1 MSFKRWAITSFV
13 AGIALATHG
22 SAIFAQ
28 DFPTRAVRI
37 VVPFAAG
44 GSIDT
49 VARLISP
56 GMAATLGQPVVV
68 ENRPGGGS
76 MLAADLIAKSAPD
89 GYTVLL
95 TSNSLAAAPSLYRK
109 LSFDAAKDFA
119 AVTQLVDSDSAVVV
133 SRKLSVASM
142 KDLIALAKSKPG
154 KLNYGNTGIGG
165 PSHLTME
172 LLKILAGIDLVA
184 IPYKGMAP
192 LEAALISGEVD
203 VAVATVA
210 SAQAHIRAGRIRL
223 LAITSGKRSAAFPEI
238 PTVAESGFPGFE
250 ASGWNSLFVAA
261 NTPARIVEQLQVA
274 AVKALN
280 RPEVRERLPGL
291 GLEPVGSTPAQFDRK
306 FRADLAQFERIVREA
321 RIPIQD

>member
-1 MSFKRWAITSFV
+1 MSPNRCVVISF
-13 AGIALATHG
+13 IALVIQA
-22 SAIFAQ
+22 SAVFAQ
-28 DFPTRAVRI
+28 DFPMRAVRI

-44 GSIDT
+44 GSIDA

-56 GMAATLGQPVVV
+56 GMASTLGQPVLV

-76 MLAADLIAKSAPD
+76 MLAADLVAKSAPD

-95 TSNSLAAAPSLYRK
+95 TSNGLAAAPSLYRK
-109 LSFDAAKDFA
+109 LSFDAAKDFVP
-119 AVTQLVDSDSAVVV
+119 VTQLVDSDSAVVV
-133 SRKLSVASM
+133 SPKLPATSM
-142 KDLIALAKSKPG
+142 RELIALAKSTPG

-172 LLKILAGIDLVA
+172 LLKILAGLDIVA

-210 SAQAHIRAGRIRL
+210 SAQSHIRSGRIRL
-223 LAITSGKRSAAFPEI
+223 LAITSGRRSAAFPEI

-261 NTPARIVEQLQVA
+261 NTPAQIVKQLQAA
-274 AVKALN
+274 AVSALN
-280 RPEVRERLPGL
+280 RPDVRERLPGL
-291 GLEPVGSTPAQFDRK
+291 GLAPVGSTPAEFDRK
-306 FRADLAQFERIVREA
+306 FRADLVQFERIVREA

>member
-1 MSFKRWAITSFV
+1 MSLKRCVVLSF
-13 AGIALATHG
+13 IALAIQA
-22 SAIFAQ
+22 SAVFAQ
-28 DFPTRAVRI
+28 DFPLRAIRI

-44 GSIDT
+44 GSIDA

-56 GMAATLGQPVVV
+56 GMASILGQPVLV

-76 MLAADLIAKSAPD
+76 MLAADLVAKSPPD

-109 LSFDAAKDFA
+109 LSFDAAKDFVP
-119 AVTQLVDSDSAVVV
+119 VTQLVDSDSAVVV
-133 SRKLSVASM
+133 SPKLPVTSM
-142 KDLIALAKSKPG
+142 SELISLARSRPG
-154 KLNYGNTGIGG
+154 KLNYGNTGVGG

-172 LLKILAGIDLVA
+172 LLKILAGVDIVA

-192 LEAALISGEVD
+192 LEAALMTGEVD

-210 SAQAHIRAGRIRL
+210 SAQSHIRAGRIRL

-238 PTVAESGFPGFE
+238 PTVAESGFAGFE

-261 NTPARIVEQLQVA
+261 HTPSAIVSQLQAA
-274 AVKALN
+274 AVGALN

-291 GLEPVGSTPAQFDRK
+291 GLEPVGSMPAQFERK